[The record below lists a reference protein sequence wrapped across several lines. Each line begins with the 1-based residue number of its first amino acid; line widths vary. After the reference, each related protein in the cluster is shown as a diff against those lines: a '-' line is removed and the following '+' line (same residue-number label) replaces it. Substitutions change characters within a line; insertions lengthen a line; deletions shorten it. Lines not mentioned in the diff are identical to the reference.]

1 MLRVQAKLRI
11 RLVRFWATT
20 LCGRSF
26 PIKRQNFAANKIKED
41 DDDDDEEKRT
51 MNAKDDE
58 VDDEYNGRHGV
69 GSC

>member
-41 DDDDDEEKRT
+41 DDDDDEEKSREA
-51 MNAKDDE
+51 NDE
-58 VDDEYNGRHGV
+58 RKGR
-69 GSC
+69 

>member
-41 DDDDDEEKRT
+41 DEEKSREE
-51 MNAKDDE
+51 NDE
-58 VDDEYNGRHGV
+58 RKER
-69 GSC
+69 